1 MAITHGGDWEA
12 NVNPFDGPTTIDWDD
27 TFDIGTLTNGLLVVK
42 FSYKATASLNTLT
55 MKWDGVALTQA
66 VWDDGGS
73 SDPST
78 SIFYIMNPSNGSNTL
93 EIDGEISFGGSA
105 YYGSVHVSWW
115 NGVHQSAAKDQDETA
130 TGTGD
135 PSVDITPS
143 ENNELCVC
151 IFLSAQNDVL
161 SVGSGETLLDD
172 HDFGG
177 WVAGSS
183 YAIQSTAGTQT
194 MDWSGTDAD
203 VYAIAA
209 ASFKEA
215 SGAGA
220 QTLTSTAIASGE
232 ALGSLTL
239 AGPIS
244 ATGIAG
250 AEAFGTASLSGGSV
264 EIGLASGISSE
275 EALGDLVVTPGAV
288 SVLADAIA
296 SAEAIGSAVLNMQM
310 TAVAIV
316 SSEAFGSHTLT
327 PGAVTISPDGVI
339 TGEALGAHELSGGI
353 PGEIAVDSGFGY
365 RIILQPAFED

>member
-12 NVNPFDGPTTIDWDD
+12 NVNPIGASGSIDWDD
-27 TFDIGTLTNGLLVVK
+27 TFDIGTPTNGLLVVK
-42 FSYKATASLNTLT
+42 LTYVATQDLSNLVI
-55 MKWDGVALTQA
+55 KWNGVELTQA
-66 VWDDGGS
+66 VWDENGS
-73 SDPST
+73 MNVSGA
-78 SIFYIMNPSNGSNTL
+78 IFYMMNPSSGSNTL
-93 EIDGEISFGGSA
+93 EVNADISASGGA
-105 YYGSVHVSWW
+105 YYGSIHVSWW
-115 NGVHQSAAKDQDETA
+115 NGVHQSAAKDQDATA
-130 TGTGD
+130 TGSGD
-135 PSVDITPS
+135 PSVDITPT

-151 IFLSAQNDVL
+151 IFLSAQNNVL

-172 HDFGG
+172 HDYGG
-177 WVAGSS
+177 WVTGSS

-203 VYAIAA
+203 DHGIWA